1 MAGVLRGTR
10 PPLRAAETG
19 LSERWL
25 QAFGPKAVHIM
36 PPLMKLIR
44 QLGFLRLG
52 PAADK
57 RDSEEDRL
65 MLLFRNRA
73 ELKKAYSGV
82 QDELQRLRDRIKQQE
97 GATARVQE
105 MLQGLEA
112 RLSAPETAYPA
123 LVFYQLRELWALGR
137 TLLTQFVS
145 ELAQQQ
151 EERER
156 RAFLADYNRR
166 QFDRRQAIDANL
178 RQAEGSAADAR
189 EVVTGIEQQLQSMRA
204 FWHYFRRRAL
214 RQKQQA
220 ANLHALMC
228 VQELEGARSARA
240 ALDAEVAPEFAGLSL
255 DARRAINLA
264 AVAYGQILCDRL
276 GPTHLLEPARVAA
289 GRREPP
295 RDDYGDRARCEAT
308 MTEIQRARG
317 LLQQRLNLSQEI
329 KQRSDRLQELAK
341 FRSDEDTV
349 PVAESLT
356 VSIDGGSRVLSD
368 DLWEIY
374 RALLR

>member
-1 MAGVLRGTR
+1 
-10 PPLRAAETG
+10 
-19 LSERWL
+19 
-25 QAFGPKAVHIM
+25 M

-44 QLGFLRLG
+44 QLGFLRL
-52 PAADK
+52 PWDPVK
-57 RDSEEDRL
+57 REGEDDRL
-65 MLLFRNRA
+65 VNLFRNRA

-82 QDELQRLRDRIKQQE
+82 QDEVQRLKDRIKQQE

-105 MLQGLEA
+105 MLQALEA
-112 RLSAPETAYPA
+112 RLSQPDTAYPA

-214 RQKQQA
+214 R
-220 ANLHALMC
+220 
-228 VQELEGARSARA
+228 
-240 ALDAEVAPEFAGLSL
+240 
-255 DARRAINLA
+255 
-264 AVAYGQILCDRL
+264 
-276 GPTHLLEPARVAA
+276 
-289 GRREPP
+289 
-295 RDDYGDRARCEAT
+295 
-308 MTEIQRARG
+308 
-317 LLQQRLNLSQEI
+317 
-329 KQRSDRLQELAK
+329 
-341 FRSDEDTV
+341 
-349 PVAESLT
+349 
-356 VSIDGGSRVLSD
+356 
-368 DLWEIY
+368 
-374 RALLR
+374 